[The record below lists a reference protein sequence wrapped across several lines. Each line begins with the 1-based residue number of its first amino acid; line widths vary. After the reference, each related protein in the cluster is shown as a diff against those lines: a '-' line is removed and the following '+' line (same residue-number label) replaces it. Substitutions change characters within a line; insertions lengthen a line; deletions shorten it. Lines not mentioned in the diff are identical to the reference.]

1 MVSTKQADLEH
12 PKGLVVV
19 ADDDPAMRALAS
31 AALQQ
36 DGHRVLV
43 AKNGEEACRLFLE
56 HEPDLM
62 LMDIGMPVVDG
73 YEACERLRR
82 RPDSARLPILM
93 LTGEDDPAAISRA
106 YDVGATDFQTKPVN
120 WRVLAERVR
129 YMLRAKRDADE
140 LVRLAHYDSLTGL
153 PNRATFRNQL
163 SRALARSQR
172 TGGLLAVIF
181 LDLDG
186 FKEINDTS
194 GHGFGDQVLKLTAA
208 RLTHSLRSGDIF
220 GPPAGPDALRPSASR
235 FGGDEFTVVVPDLP
249 NGDASTAIADRIR
262 DGFSRP
268 LLLQG
273 EEVYVSVST
282 GVSVYPF
289 DGPDADTLLKHADA
303 AMYAAKAVGRN
314 HHSRYLP
321 VMESKASD
329 RLSLGSDL
337 RRALTHDE
345 LRLHFQP
352 KISIDSGAV
361 VGAEALIR
369 WLHPERGFLPPSQF
383 VDVAEEIGLGPQI
396 GDWVIH
402 TALAQAARWQSARSD
417 PFPIAVN
424 LSNSQFR
431 NRNILDHIRQSISS
445 HGLDAR
451 SFEVEITENVV
462 IRNPPAAR
470 ELLEGFKALGIRTAI
485 DDFGTGQSALST
497 VTGLPF
503 EILKMDRAFIRAI
516 ETSTSDRAVT
526 ASIIDIGHHLGMTVI
541 AEGVETARQLELLS
555 EMGCDQAQ
563 GFLFSEG
570 LPADEFEVFLATR
583 TRRAN
588 QEHTT
593 DSASNGQAETGRFRT
608 STPERKRLRWVS
620 SG

>member
-1 MVSTKQADLEH
+1 MSANAFPRELGPGPIGPTEHTVDQEH
-12 PKGLVVV
+12 PTGLVIV

-36 DGHRVLV
+36 DGHRVVV
-43 AKNGEEACRLFLE
+43 AKNGEEACRLFAE
-56 HEPDLM
+56 CSPDLV
-62 LMDIGMPVVDG
+62 LLDIGMPIVDG

-82 RPDSARLPILM
+82 RPDGARLPILM
-93 LTGEDDPAAISRA
+93 LTGEDDPSAITRA
-106 YDVGATDFQTKPVN
+106 YDAGATDFQTKPVN

-129 YMLRAKRDADE
+129 YMLRAKRDADK

-163 SRALARSQR
+163 SRALARSER

-194 GHGFGDQVLKLTAA
+194 GHEFGDQVLKLTAA

-220 GPPAGPDALRPSASR
+220 GPPDGPDALRPSASR

-249 NGDASTAIADRIR
+249 NGDASTAITDRIR
-262 DGFSRP
+262 EGFSRP
-268 LLLQG
+268 LRLQG
-273 EEVYVSVST
+273 QDVYISVST

-321 VMESKASD
+321 VMEATASD
-329 RLSLGSDL
+329 RLSLGADL
-337 RRALTHDE
+337 RRALTQNE

-352 KISIDSGAV
+352 KIDIRTGDV
-361 VGAEALIR
+361 IGAEALVR
-369 WLHPERGFLPPSQF
+369 WQHPERGLLPPVEF
-383 VDVAEEIGLGPQI
+383 VDVAEEIGLGPRL
-396 GDWVIH
+396 GDWVIQS
-402 TALAQAARWQSARSD
+402 TLAQSARWQAQHGQ
-417 PFPIAVN
+417 PFPIAAN

-431 NRNILDHIRQSISS
+431 NNNILDHIAASIRN
-445 HGLDAR
+445 HGLDPKC
-451 SFEVEITENVV
+451 FEVEITEKVV
-462 IRNPPAAR
+462 IPNPPAAR
-470 ELLEGFKALGIRTAI
+470 ALLNGFKAFGIKTAI

-497 VTGLPF
+497 ITGLPF
-503 EILKMDRAFIRAI
+503 EILKIDRAFIQAI
-516 ETSTSDRAVT
+516 ETTASDRAVA

-541 AEGVETARQLELLS
+541 AEGVETERQLELLTD
-555 EMGCDQAQ
+555 MGWVWISLGA
-563 GFLFSEG
+563 G
-570 LPADEFEVFLATR
+570 LP
-583 TRRAN
+583 
-588 QEHTT
+588 
-593 DSASNGQAETGRFRT
+593 GQ
-608 STPERKRLRWVS
+608 
-620 SG
+620 